1 MTTRYL
7 SKSKVM
13 PNCTNNS
20 KDCIQYNPKWAVFW
34 PTFLKT
40 VTAINQ
46 AQVLVFAGASQERLS
61 PLE

>member
-1 MTTRYL
+1 
-7 SKSKVM
+7 M

-34 PTFLKT
+34 LTFLKT